1 MATIWRKTL
10 GVFITPGEM
19 FKVRE
24 WDETD
29 RKLLDMLQND
39 FPLTVQPYLE
49 MAERLDLTE
58 AEVLARLT
66 VMKQAGLIRRLGGI
80 IDSRKIGFYSTLCA
94 AQVPEEKIEVVA
106 SAINQLPGVTHN
118 YLRDHEYNMWFTL
131 TTPTRDESRQI
142 LGELENHLGLE
153 IISMPAQKVYKI
165 KVAFDM
171 GNYDV

>member
-1 MATIWRKTL
+1 
-10 GVFITPGEM
+10 M
-19 FKVRE
+19 FKVRD

-29 RKLLDMLQND
+29 RQLLDILQND

-49 MAERLDLTE
+49 IAERLDLTE

-66 VMKQAGLIRRLGGI
+66 AMKQAGLIRRLGGI

-94 AQVPEEKIEVVA
+94 VQVPEEKIELVA
-106 SAINQLPGVTHN
+106 AAINQLPGVTHN
-118 YLRDHEYNMWFTL
+118 YLRDHEYNIWFTL
-131 TTPTRDESRQI
+131 TTPTRDESLHI

-153 IISMPAQKVYKI
+153 IISMPAKKVYKI